1 MRKPTPI
8 PNAYWVKP
16 GILLAGP
23 YPDMRADPE
32 GMTALE
38 RLLAAGVR
46 YFVDLTVA
54 GDARPYA
61 RNLPESVG
69 YIHLPIPDFG
79 TPAPVEMMEILDA
92 LDRAVQTQPPV
103 YVHCLAGLG
112 RTGMVVGCYLAR
124 HGRRGPRALA
134 HLQRLRRHT
143 PKALFP
149 SPETAA
155 QTALVR
161 EWVVGE

>member
-1 MRKPTPI
+1 MEPVPI

-16 GILLAGP
+16 GLLLAGP
-23 YPDMRADPE
+23 YPDMCADPE
-32 GMTALE
+32 GMNALE
-38 RLLAAGVR
+38 RLLAAGIR
-46 YFVDLTVA
+46 CFVDLTAA

-61 RNLPESVG
+61 RRLPPSVG
-69 YIHLPIPDFG
+69 YLHLPIPDFG

-92 LDRAVQTQPPV
+92 LDHAIQTQPPV

-124 HGRRGPRALA
+124 HGISGTRALA
-134 HLQRLRRHT
+134 RLQRLRRHT
-143 PKALFP
+143 PKACFP
-149 SPETAA
+149 SPETPA

-161 EWVVGE
+161 EWRVGE

>member
-1 MRKPTPI
+1 MMPVPI

-16 GILLAGP
+16 GLLMAGP
-23 YPDMRADPE
+23 YPDMCADPE
-32 GMTALE
+32 GMNVLE
-38 RLLAAGVR
+38 RLLAAGIR
-46 YFVDLTVA
+46 YFVDLTA
-54 GDARPYA
+54 PGDARAYA
-61 RNLPESVG
+61 CRLPKSVG
-69 YIHLPIPDFG
+69 YRHLPIPDFG
-79 TPAPVEMMEILDA
+79 TPAPVEMMDILDA

-124 HGRRGPRALA
+124 HGLSGPRALA
-134 HLQRLRRHT
+134 RLQRLRRHT
-143 PKALFP
+143 PKACLP

-161 EWVVGE
+161 EWKVGE